1 MKLAP
6 PVENL
11 GVHDFWTGPMDHVQ
25 CLWVSPGSLFT
36 LQSPSRWLNLNTRVQ
51 PATKPQYLDTS
62 VHVRHCSVQ
71 CTWLNRHRLSL
82 VETIYSLL
90 CPSQDSI
97 GNCVQLCVTRCVSTT
112 ACTIVCD
119 SLCVHD
125 SSSSTGGVRSRS
137 VDWIAPC
144 GARNTSRQKIRFLKG
159 RLTPIDGDDD
169 EGRWSYCISKAA
181 HIPGGGNYNPSVA
194 QRVHW
199 CVCTW
204 GREPGFIS
212 QYASKQKHKR
222 FTFVPLHCQT
232 VKNWEKVWLKQQ
244 SRKYKLKIV
253 QGPAYCKL
261 QCIAMQ
267 NKYEKSR
274 K

>member
-1 MKLAP
+1 MKLVP

-36 LQSPSRWLNLNTRVQ
+36 LQSPSRWSNLNTWAQ

-62 VHVRHCSVQ
+62 VHVQQCSVQ

-97 GNCVQLCVTRCVSTT
+97 GNCVQLCVGE
-112 ACTIVCD
+112 
-119 SLCVHD
+119 LLYVHD
-125 SSSSTGGVRSRS
+125 SMYNCVRLVVCPRQRQQQYRWCAIPLSGLNCPLRGTKYLPSENPISKRAANPNWWRRWRGEVELLYIKSSSYP
-137 VDWIAPC
+137 W
-144 GARNTSRQKIRFLKG
+144 
-159 RLTPIDGDDD
+159 
-169 EGRWSYCISKAA
+169 W
-181 HIPGGGNYNPSVA
+181 GNYNPSVA

-222 FTFVPLHCQT
+222 FTFVPSHCQT
-232 VKNWEKVWLKQQ
+232 EK
-244 SRKYKLKIV
+244 KYDW
-253 QGPAYCKL
+253 
-261 QCIAMQ
+261 
-267 NKYEKSR
+267 KSR
-274 K
+274 SGNASWK